1 MLSWLRLIRSHRVG
15 PATFARLM
23 AEHGDAAAALEA
35 LPALA
40 RASGV
45 NGYAAFPRE
54 AAEAELEAAQA
65 CGAFALCLNDPLY
78 PAELAEISD
87 APPLL
92 WARGNVDALGQ
103 PCVAIVGA
111 RNASSLGLRMA
122 RALAEGLGR
131 DGVCVVSGLAR
142 GIDAAAHGAA
152 QATGTVAVLAG
163 GVDYI
168 YPSENAPLAERIL
181 ETGLLIS
188 EQPMGLE
195 PQARHF
201 PRRNRLI
208 SGLSLGVVVVE
219 AAPRSGSLIT
229 VRDALEQGREVMAVP
244 GHPFDGRAG
253 GCNILIRE
261 GATLVRD
268 AADVASALGLRA
280 PDSQPARGGRSAA
293 QGGGAGPGGKT
304 ASAEAGRGAQPSLRQ
319 ATAPPVAAPVAAK
332 VASAASRA
340 GRSARAPAQSETPGG
355 IATPP
360 LGHGA
365 GPTCD
370 SEQPVPLAARILDR
384 LGPSPMAEDQLIRDL
399 AVPAALVAQH
409 LLLLELDGQVRR
421 QPGGLLARA
430 V

>member
-23 AEHGDAAAALEA
+23 AEHGDAAAALDA
-35 LPALA
+35 LPSLA

-45 NGYAAFPRE
+45 NGYAAFPLE
-54 AAEAELEAAQA
+54 AAEAELEAAEA

-78 PAELAEISD
+78 PAELASISD

-92 WARGNVDALGQ
+92 WARGNAAALTR
-103 PCVAIVGA
+103 PAIAIVGA

-122 RALAEGLGR
+122 RTLAEGLGR
-131 DGVCVVSGLAR
+131 AGYCVASGLAR
-142 GIDAAAHGAA
+142 GIDAAAHAAA
-152 QATGTVAVLAG
+152 QPTGTVAVLAG
-163 GVDYI
+163 GVDCI
-168 YPSENAPLAERIL
+168 YPAENAPLAERIL

-268 AADVASALGLRA
+268 ASDIVAALGRRIDA
-280 PDSQPARGGRSAA
+280 PPTKKPPQARTTAPVPIDAVPAADAPPSPHPRSAPSAPQRRCTDADSGPARAGAA
-293 QGGGAGPGGKT
+293 
-304 ASAEAGRGAQPSLRQ
+304 
-319 ATAPPVAAPVAAK
+319 AT
-332 VASAASRA
+332 SSRA
-340 GRSARAPAQSETPGG
+340 TDHPQTLSEK
-355 IATPP
+355 
-360 LGHGA
+360 
-365 GPTCD
+365 
-370 SEQPVPLAARILDR
+370 ILDR
-384 LGPSPMAEDQLIRDL
+384 LGPSPLAEDQLIRDL
-399 AVPAALVAQH
+399 AAPAALVAQH
-409 LLLLELDGQVRR
+409 LLMLELDGHVRR
-421 QPGGLLARA
+421 HPGGLLARTA
-430 V
+430 